1 MLTKHYSPAPSEVM
15 QRFRFN
21 TRTRREGELVAE
33 FVADLRRLAEFC
45 NFGATLEKMLRDRL
59 VCGIQDEPIQ
69 KKLLAEKALTFEAAL
84 SIAQGSEAATKNL
97 KEMQSPVTPITVKQE
112 PVHKVDGGKRNL
124 DAKELTCHRCGTPGH
139 SAPQCR
145 FKDRVCHKCKKKGH
159 LAKVCRSRKPKEQPE
174 TPRRKKRPHSTVRR
188 VGEESEDETDESAS
202 DADIYAVSQ
211 KGKSLPPL
219 KVQVEVDGRRV
230 SMEVDTGASMSIMSE
245 TTYKQLWSGR
255 ALDPSEIRLQ
265 SYSKEVIPVVGSTQT
280 KVVYEGQTALLP
292 LVIVKSEGPTLLGS
306 NWLHHIRLNWNQIHY
321 ALRPGLQEVLHK
333 YQSIFQGGLGNM
345 KGFEATLE
353 VDPEAIPRFCKA
365 RTVPYS
371 MRDKVEDELN
381 RLVKEGI
388 LEPVD
393 YSDWAAPIV
402 AVLKSDKKSVRICGD
417 FRMTVNP
424 ISKLNRYPLPKV
436 EDIFAMLKKGKAFTK
451 LDLSQAYQ
459 QISLNANSRKF
470 VVINTH
476 KGLFRYTRLPYG
488 IASAPGIFQK
498 AMEQLLQ
505 GIAGIAVY
513 IDDIL
518 VTGGD
523 EDEHLKS
530 LEEVLKRLQ
539 EAGLQVKKHKCQ
551 FLAPSVSYLG
561 HVIDS
566 SGLHPGGN

>member
-1 MLTKHYSPAPSEVM
+1 MGYCTIVGYGYEKVSSSCI
-15 QRFRFN
+15 
-21 TRTRREGELVAE
+21 TRVAHE
-33 FVADLRRLAEFC
+33 C
-45 NFGATLEKMLRDRL
+45 
-59 VCGIQDEPIQ
+59 P
-69 KKLLAEKALTFEAAL
+69 KLHGVRN
-84 SIAQGSEAATKNL
+84 SITS
-97 KEMQSPVTPITVKQE
+97 SITVKQE

-159 LAKVCRSRKPKEQPE
+159 LAKVCRNRKPKEQPK
-174 TPRRKKRPHSTVRR
+174 PPQRKKRPHSTVRR

-202 DADIYAVSQ
+202 EEDIYAVSQ

-230 SMEVDTGASMSIMSE
+230 SMEVDTGAS
-245 TTYKQLWSGR
+245 KQLWSGR

-292 LVIVKSEGPTLLGS
+292 LVIVKSEGLTLLGR

-333 YQSIFQGGLGNM
+333 YQSIFQGNM

-371 MRDKVEDELN
+371 MRVKVEDELN

-402 AVLKSDKKSVRICGD
+402 AVLKSYKKSVRICGD

-513 IDDIL
+513 IIDDIL

-566 SGLHPGGN
+566 SGLHPEPEKVEAIKSVPTPHS